1 MKITNIGL
9 LELNTYL
16 SQYEDKKL
24 PQKIAFA
31 IMKNLSTLA
40 KEQQL
45 YQDALKKILQKYEEH
60 FEKNEDGQNKTLE
73 NGLPVISK
81 EYEKDFYE
89 EINELLMI
97 ENEIEPYYIDKKV
110 FEYEDINGK
119 YDVLSAKELFLLMSV
134 LCKPEETEE
143 KEAE

>member
-110 FEYEDINGK
+110 FEYEDTNGK

>member
-31 IMKNLSTLA
+31 IMKNLSILA

-119 YDVLSAKELFLLMSV
+119 YDVLSAKEMFLLMSI
-134 LCKPEETEE
+134 LCKPEEVEE

>member
-119 YDVLSAKELFLLMSV
+119 YDVLSAKEMFLLMSV